1 MGSTEA
7 WTLALRA
14 ADAVGDTPHGAR
26 ECGGRGSGRELTVDD
41 VQDELELRRRRGLLH
56 TDMTCLG
63 SAQDAA
69 DVISGGVWLYA
80 FDTRSSF
87 LYGLLNK
94 KPTARLN
101 WPDLLHH
108 PFVHDPSPAPP
119 VRGGVRPAYK
129 QPAIRR
135 QQPERNAPAPLDPKA
150 AAAAAMADKDAAAVR
165 EARGDT
171 GGAEGCMTT
180 ADRRRGAGAASAT
193 AAAAGG
199 AGLTPPQARGVT
211 GWQSSVAGGVR
222 ASQQAEQGQA
232 AALRAVT
239 AGGAAALAA
248 AEELTLSSEGVF
260 ALLQVRA
267 CLSRPCILESC
278 RALQH
283 RTCRQVY

>member
-1 MGSTEA
+1 MC
-7 WTLALRA
+7 
-14 ADAVGDTPHGAR
+14 GAG
-26 ECGGRGSGRELTVDD
+26 E
-41 VQDELELRRRRGLLH
+41 
-56 TDMTCLG
+56 
-63 SAQDAA
+63 
-69 DVISGGVWLYA
+69 
-80 FDTRSSF
+80 TRSSF

-129 QPAIRR
+129 QPAVRR
-135 QQPERNAPAPLDPKA
+135 QPEKPPAQLDPKA

-171 GGAEGCMTT
+171 GGAEGTT
-180 ADRRRGAGAASAT
+180 GDRRRGAAAAAVSAM
-193 AAAAGG
+193 AAGG
-199 AGLTPPQARGVT
+199 AGPTPPQARGVT

-248 AEELTLSSEGVF
+248 AEQLTLSSEGVF
-260 ALLQVRA
+260 ALMQVRVASLVVQSRSALLA
-267 CLSRPCILESC
+267 CTGLRARHVSRCVSC
-278 RALQH
+278 GASPRAKGG
-283 RTCRQVY
+283 RWDDS